1 MIGNELKSNKL
12 GSKIL
17 TNLTT
22 LKIFNIMQTV
32 AIEGAVRTGFKKK
45 ATKALRKEGLVP
57 CVAYGGGKTILFT
70 APSTAFKSLIF
81 TSDFQ
86 IVEITVEGE
95 TNRAILK
102 DAQYHPVT
110 DKLLHADFL
119 LLVPGTKLTAEVPVR
134 LRGVAPGVKLGG
146 KLMQITR
153 KVKIKT
159 TPENLV
165 DHLSVSVESLVLGRS
180 VRVRDID
187 AVENVE
193 ITTSP
198 GIPVASVE
206 IPRALRSAQ
215 TAEGKEAGE
224 EEEV

>member
-1 MIGNELKSNKL
+1 
-12 GSKIL
+12 
-17 TNLTT
+17 
-22 LKIFNIMQTV
+22 MQTV
-32 AIEGAVRTGFKKK
+32 AIEGTVRTGLGKK
-45 ATKALRKEGLVP
+45 ATKAMRKEGLVP
-57 CVAYGGGKTILFT
+57 CVAYGGGKTMNFT

-86 IVEITVEGE
+86 LVEILFEGE
-95 TNRAILK
+95 SYRTILK

-119 LLVPGTKLTAEVPVR
+119 LLVPGHKLIAEIPVR
-134 LRGVAPGVKLGG
+134 LTGTAPGVKLGG
-146 KLMQITR
+146 KLMHVTR

-165 DHLSVSVESLVLGRS
+165 DHLSASIAKLDLGKS
-180 VRVRDID
+180 IRVRDID

-193 ITTSP
+193 VMTSP
-198 GIPVASVE
+198 GIPLATVE

-215 TAEGKEAGE
+215 TAAATATAAKK
-224 EEEV
+224 